1 LQKAYQKTNVLNIRL
16 LFSFICANIMSME
29 LERRIKI
36 LTEGAKYDVSCSSSG
51 SDRKNSAP
59 GGLGNAAMAG
69 ICHSFASDG
78 RCISL
83 LKMLLS
89 NDCVYDC
96 LYCVNR
102 RSNDVARAC
111 LTPRELCDL
120 AIGFYKRNYIE
131 GLFLS
136 SAIAISPN
144 NTMQLLF
151 ETVYL
156 LRTEYKFN
164 GYVHLKG
171 IPGAD
176 YGLIRQASL
185 LADRMSFNIEMPTND
200 SLRLLAPQKTKEAIL
215 EPMKKLSVSLI
226 EREYEKP
233 YLNKKIY
240 GGYGNKINGGMATDG
255 APADGAPFYADN
267 PADGA
272 FLEARPERIQKY
284 AAALNPA
291 PKPGLARYN
300 NVSFHGD
307 FARERALP
315 AGQTTQMIVGATG
328 DSDGTIIRLSEGLYN
343 LYKLKRV
350 YYSGYVPVG
359 SSDLLPRAPVNLIRE
374 NRLYQADWLL
384 RFYGF
389 GADELIEKE
398 ENLSLD
404 IDPKT
409 AWALKNMH
417 RFPIEINKAEFSEL
431 LRVPGIG
438 VRSALKII
446 KARRT
451 ATLSYADLLKMRVVL
466 KRARHFIT
474 CGGRFDGYNAD
485 SGILKDILALPAAKQ
500 LSAMQINM
508 FEKKEISVSVLSGE
522 L

>member
-1 LQKAYQKTNVLNIRL
+1 
-16 LFSFICANIMSME
+16 ME

-36 LTEGAKYDVSCSSSG
+36 LTDGAKYDVSCSSSG
-51 SDRKNSAP
+51 SDRKNSAA
-59 GGLGNAAMAG
+59 GGLGNAAMSG
-69 ICHSFASDG
+69 ICHSFAADG

-102 RSNDVARAC
+102 RSNDVARAS
-111 LTPRELCDL
+111 LTPREMCDL
-120 AIGFYKRNYIE
+120 TIGFYKRNYIE

-136 SAIAISPN
+136 SAIAVSPN

-151 ETVYL
+151 ETVHL
-156 LRTEYKFN
+156 LRTEYKFS

-176 YGLIRQASL
+176 YALIRQASL

-215 EPMKKLSVSLI
+215 QPMKKLSLRLTEQEFES
-226 EREYEKP
+226 P
-233 YLNKKIY
+233 YLSKKIY
-240 GGYGNKINGGMATDG
+240 GGVFMGGA
-255 APADGAPFYADN
+255 AADGAAAAGALAHSEPAPFYTDN
-267 PADGA
+267 PAGGS
-272 FLEARPERIQKY
+272 FLAARPERIQKY
-284 AAALNPA
+284 AADSPAIIDAGNGGKMTAYSAALPDRA
-291 PKPGLARYN
+291 AA
-300 NVSFHGD
+300 
-307 FARERALP
+307 FASTYKYGRERALP
-315 AGQTTQMIVGATG
+315 AGQTTQMIVGATN
-328 DSDGTIIRLSEGLYN
+328 DSDGTIVRLSEGLYN

-359 SSDLLPRAPVNLIRE
+359 SSDLLPRTPVNLIRE

-389 GADELIEKE
+389 GADELLEKE

-417 RFPIEINKAEFSEL
+417 RFPIEINKAEFADL

-438 VRSALKII
+438 VRSALKIV
-446 KARRT
+446 KARRA
-451 ATLSYADLLKMRVVL
+451 ATLTYGDLVKMRVVL

-485 SGILKDILALPAAKQ
+485 GGVLRNILALPAAKQ
-500 LSAMQINM
+500 LQGMQINM
-508 FEKKEISVSVLSGE
+508 FEKKEISASVLSGE